1 MPVGKPTAQTVA
13 SKKYQEKVGYIS
25 KSYKLKKDVVEAF
38 AKACEKNGVSQ
49 SAKIKELMLDYV
61 KANSESVDESR
72 Q

>member
-49 SAKIKELMLDYV
+49 STKIKELMLDYV